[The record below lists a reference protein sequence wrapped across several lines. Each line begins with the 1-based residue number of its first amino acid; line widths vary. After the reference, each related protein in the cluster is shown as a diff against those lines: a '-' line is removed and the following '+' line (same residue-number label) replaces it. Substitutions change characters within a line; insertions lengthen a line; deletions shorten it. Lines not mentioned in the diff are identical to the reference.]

1 MISKSH
7 IDLNVWSK
15 GGKLLDWFEI
25 LRIDRLAYEPMA
37 FTRERLHDSSKIFVE
52 QARCLLLGYSF
63 YPRPNSNALGTAVVV
78 ITSGLTITDA
88 STRKTSLIRENKID
102 WFRSLGCGGFKNFT
116 IQEAYFSPTRSR
128 RRQKETLLARCQLYK
143 LLLYQLS
150 WREGITTQGFTQKG
164 VQPSYGRPSLHKLQG
179 KFT

>member
-102 WFRSLGCGGFKNFT
+102 WFRSLGCGGFKNL
-116 IQEAYFSPTRSR
+116 TRSR
-128 RRQKETLLARCQLYK
+128 KPTFHLLDQEEDKRK
-143 LLLYQLS
+143 LCS
-150 WREGITTQGFTQKG
+150 QGASSTSFCSTNWADEKA
-164 VQPSYGRPSLHKLQG
+164 
-179 KFT
+179 

>member
-1 MISKSH
+1 
-7 IDLNVWSK
+7 
-15 GGKLLDWFEI
+15 
-25 LRIDRLAYEPMA
+25 MA

-102 WFRSLGCGGFKNFT
+102 WFRSLGCGGFKNL
-116 IQEAYFSPTRSR
+116 TRSR
-128 RRQKETLLARCQLYK
+128 KPTFHLLDQEEDKRKLCSKVPALQAFALPTELTRRHNDTRFYT
-143 LLLYQLS
+143 
-150 WREGITTQGFTQKG
+150 EGCPAVLWTTIFA
-164 VQPSYGRPSLHKLQG
+164 
-179 KFT
+179 